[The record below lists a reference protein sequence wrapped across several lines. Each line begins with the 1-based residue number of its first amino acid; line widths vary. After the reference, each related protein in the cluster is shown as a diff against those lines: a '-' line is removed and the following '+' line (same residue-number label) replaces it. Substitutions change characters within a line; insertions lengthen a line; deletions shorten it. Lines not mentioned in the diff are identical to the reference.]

1 MNHGKL
7 RNPDHPDQI
16 LEGAAADKIRNCRN
30 PHRQNRQ
37 VAFLRMHGYIGPHS
51 RRPSGVTHLEFESWA
66 TQLRAAALFIV
77 TEVYVVNTIGRN
89 LL

>member
-1 MNHGKL
+1 
-7 RNPDHPDQI
+7 
-16 LEGAAADKIRNCRN
+16 
-30 PHRQNRQ
+30 